1 MVALWQG
8 FSSRRRWIIQMW
20 QLGSGFLKRF
30 LGHAQP
36 VGWVD
41 INPFIKKLVGGL
53 EHLVWGND
61 G

>member
-1 MVALWQG
+1 
-8 FSSRRRWIIQMW
+8 MW